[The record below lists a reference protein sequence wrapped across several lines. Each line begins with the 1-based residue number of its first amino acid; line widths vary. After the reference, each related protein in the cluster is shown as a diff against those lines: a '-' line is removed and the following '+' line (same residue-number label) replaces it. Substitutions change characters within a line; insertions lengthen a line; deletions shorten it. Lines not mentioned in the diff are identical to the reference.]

1 MREIFTVKRLC
12 RAGVIAALYVAL
24 TYAFGAI
31 AYNGILQ
38 IRPAEAL
45 CILPL
50 FFPEAVPALFVG
62 CMLSNLASPFILFDV
77 PIGGLATLIAALGTY
92 FIGRAVKQ
100 HALKIFLGG
109 LFPVLVNAF
118 IIPIIIVFL
127 CGDLCGYETVMLA
140 YWVNFGSL
148 CATEAL
154 WVYGLG
160 IPLYIA
166 LYNLQKRGV
175 SAFTNGKKAKA
186 TVSAVT
192 VSVDASTAATAD
204 SENIPEEQDENV

>member
-1 MREIFTVKRLC
+1 MKQIFTVKRLC

-92 FIGRAVKQ
+92 FIGRFIKQ

-175 SAFTNGKKAKA
+175 SVFTDGKKAKA
-186 TVSAVT
+186 TVATATVT
-192 VSVDASTAATAD
+192 VDAATAD
-204 SENIPEEQDENV
+204 DESTEQPKNQDENV